1 MWHRGQHCGCIAAE
15 VLPVAVHHSHVPAHR
30 VHLQSDTSA
39 GDFADLLLS
48 IGDEAFPLTDHP
60 DFITVPT
67 TIEIQS
73 QSLKELFQSVYP
85 QIKINARG
93 SMWLG
98 ERAIYARLNSMVN
111 TINNRMVHD

>member
-1 MWHRGQHCGCIAAE
+1 MRI
-15 VLPVAVHHSHVPAHR
+15 
-30 VHLQSDTSA
+30 HLQSDTSA

-111 TINNRMVHD
+111 TINNRMVHDL